1 MKTVRK
7 IEQNQSV
14 QCSRLRV
21 AAYCRV
27 STDYDAQLES
37 LETQKSHYE
46 NYIRLQDNW
55 ELAGIYFDEGIS
67 GTRSDSRPELQ
78 RMMADCRAGKI
89 DYILT
94 KSISRFSRNTTDCI
108 DLVRSLLRLNI
119 PIYFEK
125 ENLNT
130 GSMEGELILSILS
143 SMAEDESR
151 SISNNSKWSLER
163 RFLNGTFKSSSL
175 PYGYKREGEDI
186 VIIPDEAEIIKRIFA
201 EALAGK
207 GAYTIA
213 KGLNSDGVPPIRKNE
228 WKIGRAHV

>member
-1 MKTVRK
+1 M
-7 IEQNQSV
+7 
-14 QCSRLRV
+14 
-21 AAYCRV
+21 
-27 STDYDAQLES
+27 
-37 LETQKSHYE
+37 
-46 NYIRLQDNW
+46 
-55 ELAGIYFDEGIS
+55 
-67 GTRSDSRPELQ
+67 
-78 RMMADCRAGKI
+78 
-89 DYILT
+89 
-94 KSISRFSRNTTDCI
+94 
-108 DLVRSLLRLNI
+108 VRSLLRLNI

-228 WKIGRAHV
+228 WSSTTVFWILRNEFYIGDAVFQKTFTDESFSRHLNKGYLTRYRSNGHHEAIISRADFEAVAAIIAQRASEKAYREQKQNS